1 MANID
6 RIGAV
11 ALLAA
16 GLILASCSSAGGS
29 KTAAGSSTTGSP
41 PPPSTATTV
50 AVSPSS
56 LLLGAGDLAGYTA
69 APQPGSTPIPCGSH
83 FGDTST
89 SLAQGAAAFATA
101 GSQQTVKETVAI
113 YPSAAAAGAVATSF
127 RTAGPSCAQFDDTNG
142 PTTTYQVRTLTAPAV
157 NGDDVVAVALASPA
171 HFYDLVLLRSGARL
185 AWLAVGQIGNPVD
198 PAVFTSVTA
207 AAAQRLVTP

>member
-11 ALLAA
+11 ALMAA

-29 KTAAGSSTTGSP
+29 KTAAGSSTTGSS
-41 PPPSTATTV
+41 PPPSSPTTV
-50 AVSPSS
+50 AVSPFS
-56 LLLGAGDLAGYTA
+56 LLLGAVDLAGYSA
-69 APQPGSTPIPCGSH
+69 EPQPGPTPIPCGSH

-89 SLAQGAAAFATA
+89 SVSQGAAAFATA
-101 GSQQTVKETVAI
+101 GSQQTVRETVAI

-157 NGDDVVAVALASPA
+157 ADDVVAVALASPA
-171 HFYDLVLLRSGARL
+171 HFYDLVLVRSGARL
-185 AWLAVGQIGNPVD
+185 AWLALGQIGNPVD
-198 PAVFTSVTA
+198 PAVLTSVTS
-207 AAAQRLVTP
+207 AAAQHLAAP